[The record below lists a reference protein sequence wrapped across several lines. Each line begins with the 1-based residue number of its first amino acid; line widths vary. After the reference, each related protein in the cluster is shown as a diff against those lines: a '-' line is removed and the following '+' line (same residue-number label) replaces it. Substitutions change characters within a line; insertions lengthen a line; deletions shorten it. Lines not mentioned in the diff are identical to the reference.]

1 VKPALFFLLI
11 YLSSTAGAQMPFT
24 RLTSEDGLG
33 NNSVQCILQGRD
45 GIMWIGTN
53 GGLNRYDGAAFI
65 QYNILS
71 KPALS
76 SNVITALLE
85 DDAGNIWEGT
95 DNGLNILDPVAN
107 TIRLFSHSDLSS
119 SALSPGP
126 VKALQKM
133 KEGSIWI
140 LSATRI
146 TAYTLQNGFR
156 RVALDSCLLGPTK
169 VLQV

>member
-1 VKPALFFLLI
+1 
-11 YLSSTAGAQMPFT
+11 MPFT

-85 DDAGNIWEGT
+85 DDAGNIWIGT
-95 DNGLNILDPVAN
+95 DNGLDILNPVAN
-107 TIRLFSHSDLSS
+107 TIRQFSHSACLQLPFTDQCDDVGYCPDRIMDGRRRQDKC
-119 SALSPGP
+119 AAAGHRGRHQYRQHPGQQAA
-126 VKALQKM
+126 V
-133 KEGSIWI
+133 G
-140 LSATRI
+140 
-146 TAYTLQNGFR
+146 
-156 RVALDSCLLGPTK
+156 
-169 VLQV
+169 

>member
-1 VKPALFFLLI
+1 LRGKVYIWYSQNPFFLRQPLLITASLFLFII
-11 YLSSTAGAQMPFT
+11 YLPSTAGAQMPFT

-65 QYNILS
+65 QYSILS

-85 DDAGNIWEGT
+85 DDGGDIWIGT
-95 DNGLNILDPVAN
+95 DNGLDILDPVAN
-107 TIRLFSHSDLSS
+107 TLRQFSHSDLSS
-119 SALSPGP
+119 VALSPGP
-126 VKALQKM
+126 VKALTGTLR
-133 KEGSIWI
+133 GSFSS
-140 LSATRI
+140 L
-146 TAYTLQNGFR
+146 
-156 RVALDSCLLGPTK
+156 
-169 VLQV
+169 